1 MKKNFTLSLKTIFW
15 FFMLFCTIQNLNAQV
30 GIGTTSPAASSV
42 LDITSTT
49 QGLLMPRMTTAQK
62 NTIVTPANGLMV
74 YDADLKGFS
83 YYDLPATTW
92 VNVSQGRS
100 KFKRIKSTDVL
111 AAVLAAEL
119 SAGGGSKYLLDSQT
133 LYEINGTVTL
143 NFPIELNNAYLVG
156 LDSSDD
162 KLIKA
167 TGDLFTGTTGGSI
180 RVLTLVATGGN
191 VFNINGGGTQ
201 NLIFRDM
208 IITSS
213 ANVGLIQNFNLVFSS
228 IIQYV
233 GNANGFI
240 YRDISKLLLDN
251 QGWFGN
257 NTGVFEKFEG
267 TFGSI
272 QKQGGFSDVNGAAIG
287 MDFSLNPLINADGI
301 IENVNFAGTLST
313 GKYVNPYTGAGTY
326 AGFNFNN
333 KWNVNCSG
341 IPYEGDRVA
350 VGDINYDY
358 PVGSGASTTLS
369 GTAVKLL
376 GTTTSNN
383 LYRASRN
390 GVDNRIQYLGNKK
403 RFFKI
408 GGSAS
413 FQATATNTIY
423 IFYIAK
429 NGTVVNQSKVYVNSN
444 STTDILAVPL
454 QSIVELSPN
463 DYVEVFAQ
471 RFSGTGNILTVSMN
485 LIIN

>member
-1 MKKNFTLSLKTIFW
+1 M
-15 FFMLFCTIQNLNAQV
+15 QNLNAQV
-30 GIGTTSPAASSV
+30 GIGTTSPAASSA

-49 QGLLMPRMTTAQK
+49 QGLLAPRMTTAQK
-62 NTIVTPANGLMV
+62 NAIATPANGLMV
-74 YDADLKGFS
+74 YDTDLKGFS

-111 AAVLAAEL
+111 ATVLAAEL
-119 SAGGGSKYLLDSQT
+119 SAGSGSKYVLDSQT
-133 LYEINGTVTL
+133 LYEINGTINVD
-143 NFPIELNNAYLVG
+143 FPIELNNAYVIG

-167 TGDLFTGTTGGSI
+167 TGDLFIGTTGGSI
-180 RVLTLVATGGN
+180 RVLTLSATAGN

-208 IITSS
+208 IIASS

-228 IIQYV
+228 IVQYV
-233 GNANGFI
+233 GNANGTI
-240 YRDISKLLLDN
+240 YSNISKLLLDN

-257 NTGVFEKFEG
+257 NTGIFEKFEG
-267 TFGSI
+267 AFGSI

-287 MDFSLNPLINADGI
+287 MDFSSNPAITAEGI
-301 IENVNFAGTLST
+301 IESVNFAGTLST

-326 AGFNFNN
+326 TGFNFNN
-333 KWNVNCSG
+333 KWNINCSG

-350 VGDINYDY
+350 VGDINFDY
-358 PVGSGASTTLS
+358 PVGSGAPTTLS
-369 GTAVKLL
+369 GTPVKLS
-376 GTTTSNN
+376 GVTTSNN
-383 LYRASRN
+383 LYRSSRN

-403 RFFKI
+403 RFFRI
-408 GGSAS
+408 SGAAS
-413 FQATATNTIY
+413 FQATANGTVY
-423 IFYIAK
+423 IFYVAK

-485 LIIN
+485 LILN